1 MSETKPR
8 RGGKYL
14 RKKQDTGIRLVIPF
28 LVTLAVMTVVSFI
41 LPLRPTVSQMEKRE
55 LAKFPEFSW

>member
-28 LVTLAVMTVVSFI
+28 LVTLAVMT
-41 LPLRPTVSQMEKRE
+41 
-55 LAKFPEFSW
+55 